1 MSRRFMKEKSP
12 EQKAFAGLLTPESAT
27 DYLNQY
33 PPVPKMRATYPR
45 TVEGGSML
53 HPRYQHRKLP
63 DLKPG
68 DKGYMNRGMMME
80 MGYKALKEQGSLID
94 FVNSVAPVKK
104 PASGSLTDFVNTV
117 TGRSS
122 ASSTTPTL
130 KQPRTLKNYATNN
143 FLDGYTSKDKGF
155 NSADIRGRYTATDDR
170 TGTEYDSNSITTR
183 TFGRGGDFKT
193 ITGSGRGDGAAEV
206 ARRRTVMEMGYKALK
221 EAMTNPLADQNPL
234 RNPAQSQD
242 PNRGLG
248 LITLRL
254 R

>member
-1 MSRRFMKEKSP
+1 MSRRFMKEQSP

-80 MGYKALKEQGSLID
+80 MGYKALKE
-94 FVNSVAPVKK
+94 
-104 PASGSLTDFVNTV
+104 
-117 TGRSS
+117 
-122 ASSTTPTL
+122 
-130 KQPRTLKNYATNN
+130 
-143 FLDGYTSKDKGF
+143 
-155 NSADIRGRYTATDDR
+155 
-170 TGTEYDSNSITTR
+170 
-183 TFGRGGDFKT
+183 
-193 ITGSGRGDGAAEV
+193 
-206 ARRRTVMEMGYKALK
+206 
-221 EAMTNPLADQNPL
+221 AMTNPLADQNPL

>member
-1 MSRRFMKEKSP
+1 
-12 EQKAFAGLLTPESAT
+12 
-27 DYLNQY
+27 
-33 PPVPKMRATYPR
+33 
-45 TVEGGSML
+45 
-53 HPRYQHRKLP
+53 
-63 DLKPG
+63 
-68 DKGYMNRGMMME
+68 ME
-80 MGYKALKEQGSLID
+80 MGYKALREQGSLLD
-94 FVNSVAPVKK
+94 FVNSVAPAKK
-104 PASGSLTDFVNTV
+104 PASGSLTNFVNTV

-130 KQPRTLKNYATNN
+130 KQPTTLDNYKNN

-155 NSADIRGRYTATDDR
+155 NSADLGKGRYTATDDR
-170 TGTEYDSNSITTR
+170 TGTDYDSNSITTR
-183 TFGRGGDFKT
+183 TLGRGGDFKT

-234 RNPAQSQD
+234 RNPAQSAD

>member
-1 MSRRFMKEKSP
+1 MSRRFMKEQSP

-68 DKGYMNRGMMME
+68 DKGYINRGMMME
-80 MGYKALKEQGSLID
+80 MGYKALKEAMTGP
-94 FVNSVAPVKK
+94 FNK
-104 PASGSLTDFVNTV
+104 PDLPKLNNPMPQRPNPNTIRVPYDMDYIGPTKPPIFNKNTTSLTDAPPITNRDMMSGPRQQRPNIAPKRTAPS
-117 TGRSS
+117 TGRS
-122 ASSTTPTL
+122 
-130 KQPRTLKNYATNN
+130 
-143 FLDGYTSKDKGF
+143 
-155 NSADIRGRYTATDDR
+155 
-170 TGTEYDSNSITTR
+170 
-183 TFGRGGDFKT
+183 GRGIGRSP
-193 ITGSGRGDGAAEV
+193 GSV
-206 ARRRTVMEMGYKALK
+206 K